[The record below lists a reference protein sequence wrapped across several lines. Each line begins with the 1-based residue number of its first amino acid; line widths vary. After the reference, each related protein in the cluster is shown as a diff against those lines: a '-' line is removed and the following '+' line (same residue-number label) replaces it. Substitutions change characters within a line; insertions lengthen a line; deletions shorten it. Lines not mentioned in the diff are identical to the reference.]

1 MRTVSAIVACV
12 VLSISGP
19 AAGTR
24 LTSSDNFIVMAP
36 DQPLA
41 EEIRDTAEQL
51 RKEIALAWLG
61 AELPAGKGR
70 TIVTVNVV
78 DEADRALTW
87 LIDHPQR
94 TMHSTWLTCP
104 REAATGPLLA
114 HEITHVVLATRFG
127 SPSAT
132 AWSRSGPATG
142 PGRISPEC
150 SAPRRLPLTT
160 DGPTPSRPASPSA
173 WLPGAAGRDSCNSR
187 SKARSTAGTRPSSDT
202 MASRLPASSKPSG
215 RSGLSETVRRHGPR
229 TRTEHGRRRRICHDR
244 GRGPGPPRHG
254 EPALPTASRARV
266 SAATGSDAAVEHPFH
281 IAGAD
286 RSHRR
291 GPQYPQPHPVRESR
305 RRPDLPGRLPAA
317 SQDDRGDRRAGGT
330 GRGGK

>member
-114 HEITHVVLATRFG
+114 HEITHVVLATRFEG
-127 SPSAT
+127 RVP
-132 AWSRSGPATG
+132 AWADEGIASLQDD
-142 PGRISPEC
+142 
-150 SAPRRLPLTT
+150 PRRIAI
-160 DGPTPSRPASPSA
+160 RNRMVAIWA
-173 WLPGAAGRDSCNSR
+173 RD
-187 SKARSTAGTRPSSDT
+187 
-202 MASRLPASSKPSG
+202 
-215 RSGLSETVRRHGPR
+215 R
-229 TRTEHGRRRRICHDR
+229 TW
-244 GRGPGPPRHG
+244 
-254 EPALPTASRARV
+254 
-266 SAATGSDAAVEHPFH
+266 
-281 IAGAD
+281 
-286 RSHRR
+286 
-291 GPQYPQPHPVRESR
+291 
-305 RRPDLPGRLPAA
+305 PDLTRVLSAQAIAA
-317 SQDDRGDRRAGGT
+317 HDRRAYAIAASLT
-330 GRGGK
+330 QCLVARGGRARFLQFAIEGKEHGWDQALQRYYGIPTTRQLQTEWQIWTIRNSQAARAANKD